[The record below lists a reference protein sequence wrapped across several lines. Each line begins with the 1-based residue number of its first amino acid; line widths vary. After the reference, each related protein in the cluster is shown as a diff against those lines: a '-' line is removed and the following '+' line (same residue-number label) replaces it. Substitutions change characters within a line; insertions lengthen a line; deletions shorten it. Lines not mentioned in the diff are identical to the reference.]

1 MAGGN
6 PGHGIKRPKIDT
18 NEGKPPAL
26 GDHQVRALLKALP
39 LQPVATERIHAYL
52 EASGHHREAPKAP
65 LIRPL
70 RGRSTGAGVSANVL
84 YRLVGQYAQDALEH
98 EADIVKVQVWLGHS
112 NISTTKLYD
121 RRHARPEDSPTFK
134 VKY

>member
-1 MAGGN
+1 MGF
-6 PGHGIKRPKIDT
+6 D
-18 NEGKPPAL
+18 
-26 GDHQVRALLKALP
+26 RALHEGTDRPSYDPTGQLKLGRAYPCLP
-39 LQPVATERIHAYL
+39 GSLG
-52 EASGHHREAPKAP
+52 ASPGSPKAP